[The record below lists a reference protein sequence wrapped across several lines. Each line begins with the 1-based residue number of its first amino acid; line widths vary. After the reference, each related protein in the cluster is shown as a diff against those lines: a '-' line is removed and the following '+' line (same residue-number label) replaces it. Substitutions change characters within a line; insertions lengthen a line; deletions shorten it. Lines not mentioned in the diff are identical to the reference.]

1 LEDNHLYRQAAAE
14 WTRGSQA
21 TRQLDGPITGVAFLV
36 YAEQVLAPIFP
47 ADIVIMDNL
56 PAHKIAGVRQAI
68 EKTGARLLLL
78 APYSPDFNPIEMAA
92 AQEAAVDPLTN
103 SGPPSLTASPAS
115 SLRMPKLLHRSR
127 I

>member
-1 LEDNHLYRQAAAE
+1 MSRLHPAWSLEDNHLYRRAAAE

-36 YAEQVLAPIFP
+36 YAEQVLAPDLSP
-47 ADIVIMDNL
+47 GDIVIMDNL
-56 PAHKIAGVRQAI
+56 PAHKITGVRQAI

-92 AQEAAVDPLTN
+92 AQE
-103 SGPPSLTASPAS
+103 
-115 SLRMPKLLHRSR
+115 SR
-127 I
+127 CTIHGRTLVRRR